1 MHFKN
6 FFYLAEPLKLEKKIN
21 FMSRSFYLKFYTYVP
36 IIVLTTKCYRVYGTY
51 TYYSK
56 GEGNIVSFL
65 DLEIVL

>member
-1 MHFKN
+1 MHFKI

-51 TYYSK
+51 V
-56 GEGNIVSFL
+56 IP
-65 DLEIVL
+65 